1 MNSKLRAWLNSLPPA
16 EREEAKQKLGPMAV
30 ETAEERMMNVLRE
43 AAGLPDLDVD
53 PNEDKVEAAVRKAA
67 GLR

>member
-16 EREEAKQKLGPMAV
+16 EREEVKRKLGPMAA
-30 ETAEERMMNVLRE
+30 ETAEEKLINVLRE
-43 AAGLPDLDVD
+43 AAGLPELDVD
-53 PNEDKVEAAVRKAA
+53 PNEDKVEAAARKAA